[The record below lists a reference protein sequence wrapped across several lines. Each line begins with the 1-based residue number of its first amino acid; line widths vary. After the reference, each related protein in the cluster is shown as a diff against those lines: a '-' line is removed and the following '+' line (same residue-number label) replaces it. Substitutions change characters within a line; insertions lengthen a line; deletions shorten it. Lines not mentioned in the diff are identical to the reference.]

1 MSERTFVRR
10 ASALAVRAIDEL
22 GDLWIL
28 LVLLGLVAFFAIV
41 TPSGTFLTFDNFRD
55 IALNTSEILLLA
67 AGQTFILIAAGIDL
81 SVGSVVIFC
90 SVVAAKSLGFASGGA
105 DQGYPNVLVGLAV
118 AIPLTLV
125 AGAGWGLLNGWGT
138 VKLKVPPFIV
148 TLGTL
153 GMALGFAQIISGGL
167 NVASVPPQLQDTFS
181 RGGLFGVIPWPV
193 VLASIVV
200 AILWIV
206 LARTRFG
213 LHTYALGANREALR
227 RAGVNVDR
235 HTIALYTLA
244 GLLCG
249 LVAFMDV
256 ARFSSASLAAHQ
268 QDNLNAIAAV
278 VIGGTS
284 LFGGRGHMSGTVIG
298 AFIPAVLRNGF
309 ILMAVQPFWQNVVV
323 GAVLILAV
331 YIDQVR
337 RGGFAGWRQRLAERG
352 G

>member
-1 MSERTFVRR
+1 MNR
-10 ASALAVRAIDEL
+10 AGARANTSQVAVRAIDQL
-22 GDLWIL
+22 GDLWTVLI
-28 LVLLGLVAFFAIV
+28 LLGLVVAFTVV
-41 TPSGTFLTFDNFRD
+41 TPSGTFMSFDNFRD

-67 AGQTFILIAAGIDL
+67 AGQTFILISAGIDL
-81 SVGSVVIFC
+81 SVGSVVIFS
-90 SVVAAKSLGFASGGA
+90 SVIAARSLGAFAGA
-105 DQGYPNVLVGLAV
+105 PEEGYPNVLLALLV
-118 AIPLTLV
+118 TLPLTL
-125 AGAGWGLLNGWGT
+125 ACGIGWGLFNGWGA
-138 VKLKVPPFIV
+138 VRLRVPPFII

-167 NVASVPPQLQDTFS
+167 NVASVPPQIQDNFT

-193 VLASIVV
+193 VVTAVIVG
-200 AILWIV
+200 ILWVV
-206 LARTRFG
+206 LAGTRFG

-235 HTIALYTLA
+235 HTIALY
-244 GLLCG
+244 GLSGLMCG
-249 LVAFMDV
+249 VVGIMDV

-268 QDNLNAIAAV
+268 LDNLNAIAAV

-337 RGGFAGWRQRLAERG
+337 RGGFAAWRQRLVERG